1 MCEAVTMIVWSILR
15 KLILIPIIIALTLVE
30 WCGTFLTGIANA
42 IITIIAILLIV
53 LAGLSA
59 IMGLASGM
67 ECLRIAGIALG
78 CIIAGNILVLCASM
92 VIVVR
97 DYLIEHL

>member
-1 MCEAVTMIVWSILR
+1 M
-15 KLILIPIIIALTLVE
+15 
-30 WCGTFLTGIANA
+30 
-42 IITIIAILLIV
+42 TI
-53 LAGLSA
+53 AGLSA
-59 IMGLASGM
+59 LMGIASGT

-78 CIIAGNILVLCASM
+78 CIIAGNMLVLCASM

>member
-1 MCEAVTMIVWSILR
+1 MTIWSILR
-15 KLILIPIIIALTLVE
+15 KLILIPIIIVLTLIE
-30 WCGTFLTGIANA
+30 WCGAFLTGIANA
-42 IITIIAILLIV
+42 IITIIAVLLILV
-53 LAGLSA
+53 AGLSA

-78 CIIAGNILVLCASM
+78 CIIAGNMLVLCASM